1 LGTLESAADTEA
13 AELRLSSGRYGEI
26 LRDLGLPLPLAEEE
40 PAPIPR
46 SIQAIC
52 DCIRR
57 GLDLDWTAFEPLAAG
72 DRQFLVPLDP
82 EELSTAIA
90 QLAVG
95 IAAAAL
101 ADAPGVE
108 GHAKALQ
115 ELQALLDQLRP
126 DIQMR
131 AVEREC
137 RRRGVPWRLLPWSGR
152 ITQIGEGSRQIR
164 LDLTETSETRL
175 HASRAAS
182 DKVTSNLLLARH
194 GLPVPRQVSIERSSE
209 AWAAATRLGPPV
221 VVKPRSGR
229 KGKAVST
236 GLRQRAEVEKAAHA
250 ALLADPRVVVE
261 KHIAGLDHRILVA
274 FGQVVA
280 VSQRRPA
287 HVVGDGLHSV
297 ADLVQ
302 IENRNPARSPG
313 RRTMLSPI
321 VVDADAVRLLAAQNL
336 ELQSVP
342 PAGAMIVLKSSANR
356 STGGTSVDMTS
367 RIHPDNAR
375 MAVRAAEIIGLDVA
389 GIDFIAPDIAQSYK
403 QAGGGI
409 CEINS
414 RPAFRTHLS
423 AEGGE
428 PGGVINGFLD
438 ALLRRHP
445 NWRVPVVL
453 LYGTGPAGRAREL
466 AELLRGE
473 HGLRI
478 GIAGRDGLAV
488 DGFALP
494 ARPKSLHD
502 AHMLLTEDPTV
513 DIVVMEA
520 DAHLMADGLGLSH
533 ADVALTVQDSGPEDS
548 ASFLEHIA
556 IMERAGA
563 VIVPSEEPAA
573 ALRAL
578 ARASLLTR

>member
-1 LGTLESAADTEA
+1 LEFAAGAEAADP
-13 AELRLSSGRYGEI
+13 RLSSGRYGEI
-26 LRDLGLPLPLAEEE
+26 LRDLGLPVSLADDE
-40 PAPIPR
+40 PALIPR
-46 SIQAIC
+46 SVQAVC

-57 GLDLDWTAFEPLAAG
+57 GLDLDWSAFETLEAG
-72 DRQFLVPLDP
+72 GRQFLLPLDP

-95 IAAAAL
+95 IIAAAL

-108 GHAKALQ
+108 THAKGLH
-115 ELQALLDQLRP
+115 ELRALLDQLRP

-175 HASRAAS
+175 HASRTAS
-182 DKVTSNLLLARH
+182 DKVASNLLLARH
-194 GLPVPRQVSIERSSE
+194 GLPVPRQVPIQRTSE

-236 GLRQRAEVEKAAHA
+236 SLRQRAEVEKAAHA
-250 ALLADPRVVVE
+250 ALLADPRAVVE

-297 ADLVQ
+297 AELVA
-302 IENRNPARSPG
+302 IENRNPARSAG
-313 RRTMLSPI
+313 LTTMLSPI
-321 VVDADAVRLLAAQNL
+321 VVDADTVRLLAARGLDLQN
-336 ELQSVP
+336 VP
-342 PAGAMIVLKSSANR
+342 PAGDTIVLKSSANR
-356 STGGTSVDMTS
+356 STGGTSVDVTPK
-367 RIHPDNAR
+367 IHPENAR
-375 MAVRAAEIIGLDVA
+375 MAVRAAEIVGLDVA
-389 GIDFIAPDIAQSYK
+389 GIDFITPDIAQSYR

-428 PGGVINGFLD
+428 PGAVIKGFLD

-445 NWRVPVVL
+445 SWRVPVVL
-453 LYGTGPAGRAREL
+453 LYGSRPAGRAREL

-488 DGFALP
+488 DGYPLP

-513 DIVVMEA
+513 DIVVMELEP
-520 DAHLMADGLGLSH
+520 DLMANGLGLSD
-533 ADVALTVQDSGPEDS
+533 ADVALALQDSAPEDS
-548 ASFLEHIA
+548 ASFLEHVA
-556 IMERAGA
+556 ILERAGA
-563 VIVPSEEPAA
+563 IIVPSDEPAA
-573 ALRAL
+573 ALRGLAERNLL
-578 ARASLLTR
+578 AR